1 MSHADNPGFVYA
13 KLSRQDNP
21 FFRGN
26 VLIEALPDYDS
37 CSSLDILK
45 ELNRK
50 NPKSSKD
57 MKSIEARTSFLQI
70 CLRNVFIPTH
80 RHIALM
86 RTVDDLLRYG
96 YFSQRGRHVIE
107 VKSDTG
113 ADGATIQCLSESEL
127 YVERGVQKYPE
138 YRDHSDEAFCSTT
151 PSVCLIGWSGIGKT
165 SSINHVIQLY
175 PQVILHRK
183 SILNDEF
190 TQLVWLKVECPSKT
204 RPKAVCSAILGA
216 IDEALGTSYKSK
228 ITQPMS
234 QERAR
239 AITTDALKSYFVGV
253 LIIDEIQNISDQR
266 NNETFFNFIV
276 ELTNTVKASLIFIGT
291 PKVKKFLDKDFR
303 ILRRFASLGSM
314 QWQPLSR
321 NKINGGQSEWQ
332 AFLSRLEEYN
342 LTGSAMSNETTD
354 ALFDYSQGI
363 TDLLVKLFFITQ
375 IECITRSVAFDA
387 ASIKKTFN
395 LHFKDLEPV
404 IKAIR
409 NSDFDFLDKYS
420 DLAVPYD
427 VLDSHIDNLL
437 KDYHEAV
444 DQESKRT
451 VDEAVDFEL
460 LSGAEEMASG
470 LIDLVIRLGLNLS
483 AEQKAL
489 VVQNVVRE
497 LRDNGDITMNKVHD
511 IATGIIKSYRQN
523 K

>member
-1 MSHADNPGFVYA
+1 
-13 KLSRQDNP
+13 
-21 FFRGN
+21 
-26 VLIEALPDYDS
+26 
-37 CSSLDILK
+37 
-45 ELNRK
+45 
-50 NPKSSKD
+50 
-57 MKSIEARTSFLQI
+57 
-70 CLRNVFIPTH
+70 
-80 RHIALM
+80 
-86 RTVDDLLRYG
+86 
-96 YFSQRGRHVIE
+96 
-107 VKSDTG
+107 
-113 ADGATIQCLSESEL
+113 
-127 YVERGVQKYPE
+127 
-138 YRDHSDEAFCSTT
+138 
-151 PSVCLIGWSGIGKT
+151 
-165 SSINHVIQLY
+165 
-175 PQVILHRK
+175 
-183 SILNDEF
+183 
-190 TQLVWLKVECPSKT
+190 
-204 RPKAVCSAILGA
+204 
-216 IDEALGTSYKSK
+216 
-228 ITQPMS
+228 
-234 QERAR
+234 
-239 AITTDALKSYFVGV
+239 
-253 LIIDEIQNISDQR
+253 
-266 NNETFFNFIV
+266 
-276 ELTNTVKASLIFIGT
+276 
-291 PKVKKFLDKDFR
+291 
-303 ILRRFASLGSM
+303 M

-332 AFLSRLEEYN
+332 GFLSRLEEYN

-420 DLAVPYD
+420 VLAVPYD

-437 KDYHEAV
+437 KEYHEAV

-483 AEQKAL
+483 AEQKVL

-511 IATGIIKSYRQN
+511 IATGIIKSYRLN